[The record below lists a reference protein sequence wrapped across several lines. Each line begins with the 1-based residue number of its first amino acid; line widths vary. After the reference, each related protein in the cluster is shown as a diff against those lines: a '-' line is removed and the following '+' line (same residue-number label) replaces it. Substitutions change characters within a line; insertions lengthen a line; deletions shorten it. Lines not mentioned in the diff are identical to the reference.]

1 MPGSEEIIIMP
12 ERYLPN
18 ILIVDDN
25 EENLDFLD
33 SIIGKLKVKVIRA
46 LSGPEA
52 LLKTKRIKLALA
64 IIDVRMPEMNG
75 YELAGK
81 LNSERPAEKVPI
93 IFLTA
98 NFSDDIEIDKGYVSG
113 AVDYIFKPVNPQ
125 VLRSKIR
132 VFLDLFQQNVT
143 ILKDAALLKK
153 SADKMSRVIAALKKS
168 DERYK
173 SYVNNAPD
181 GVFITDDTGRF
192 LELNK
197 ALCRITGFTKDTLLK
212 MSLPELLP
220 EESFSKGLAKF
231 VKDLK
236 SGQVKAELQFR
247 HKNGSRRWWT
257 LDAVVLSKNRFLY
270 FTKDIPDY
278 KRVIEA
284 LWDTDL
290 QMGRIIKGAN
300 VGAMEWN
307 VQSGETLFN
316 EEFAKILGYAHSELE
331 DVMGISSGWAP
342 DELFSHPDEKL
353 KTLEKLELH
362 FSGELPYYDNELRIK
377 DKDGQWLW
385 VNDRARVITRTDE
398 GKPLI
403 MSGTRTNITKRKTA
417 ELALRESE
425 ETIAE
430 SQRIA
435 HIGSWKWDIL
445 SDTIRF
451 SKEMYN
457 VYGISPETFDG
468 KFKSLD
474 KVIHPDD
481 VERFQ
486 NNINASLSRAKASP
500 FEYRVIHSDG
510 SVHDLYAEV
519 RTEFDRSGMPVTSI
533 GTVQDITERKI
544 SEKERTELEQLQ
556 QLNQYTEKARET
568 ERAAISREL
577 HDDLGQALTAVKI
590 DLGII
595 RNNSSNQGVV
605 SQINKVSAL
614 VSDTIKT
621 VQRITSN
628 LRPDII
634 YDLGL
639 ETALEWYTKE
649 YAERY
654 GKVVSL
660 ELDPAISFSSEDSL
674 TLFRIM
680 QESLTNIARHS
691 RASKVDIKLCREG
704 DNVIFCI
711 SDNGIGITDSQRNA
725 KNSFGIL
732 SMNERAASLQA
743 KFDVSSKKGS
753 GTVIKLLI
761 PFKNQP
767 T

>member
-1 MPGSEEIIIMP
+1 MPVKH
-12 ERYLPN
+12 LPY

-25 EENLDFLD
+25 EENLDLLE
-33 SIIGKLKVKVIRA
+33 SIIGRLRVNVVRA
-46 LSGPEA
+46 LSGSEA
-52 LLKTKRIKLALA
+52 LQKTKKIKLALS
-64 IIDVRMPEMNG
+64 IIDVRMPEMSG
-75 YELAGK
+75 YELAAK
-81 LNSERPAEKVPI
+81 LNSERPGEKIPI

-98 NFSDDIEIDKGYVSG
+98 NDSDEIEIVKGYGSG
-113 AVDYIFKPVNPQ
+113 AVDYIFKPVNPH
-125 VLRSKIR
+125 VLRSKIG
-132 VFLDLFQQNVT
+132 VFLDLFQQNIT
-143 ILKDAALLKK
+143 IIKDVALLKK

-181 GVFITDDTGRF
+181 GVFITDDAGRF

-197 ALCRITGFTKDTLLK
+197 ALCRITGFSQDELLM

-220 EESFSKGLAKF
+220 EESFGKGLAKF
-231 VKDLK
+231 VKDLR
-236 SGQVKAELQFR
+236 SGHVKAELQFR
-247 HKNGSRRWWT
+247 HKNGSMRWWT
-257 LDAVVLSKNRFLY
+257 LDAVILSKTHFLY

-331 DVMGISSGWAP
+331 DVIGISSGWAP
-342 DELFSHPDEKL
+342 DELFSHPDEKI
-353 KTLEKLELH
+353 KTLEKLERH

-377 DKDGQWLW
+377 HKDGRWMW

-403 MSGTRTNITKRKTA
+403 MSGTRTNITKRKVA

-451 SKEMYN
+451 SKEMFN

-481 VERFQ
+481 LELFKS
-486 NNINASLSRAKASP
+486 NIKASLSRARTSP
-500 FEYRVIHSDG
+500 FGYRVIHNDG

-519 RTEFDRSGMPVTSI
+519 RTEFDRSGKPITSI

-544 SEKERTELEQLQ
+544 AEKEKTELEQLQ
-556 QLNQYTEKARET
+556 QLTQYTEKARET

-590 DLGII
+590 DLGMI
-595 RNNSSNQGVV
+595 RSSISDQGVV

-614 VSDTIKT
+614 VGDTIKT

-654 GKVVSL
+654 GKAVSL

-680 QESLTNIARHS
+680 QESLTNVARHS
-691 RASKVDIKLCREG
+691 RASKVGIKLCREG
-704 DNVIFCI
+704 DYINFCI

-725 KNSFGIL
+725 KNSFGII

-743 KFDVSSKKGS
+743 KFDVSSKKGG
-753 GTVIKLLI
+753 GTVIKLMI

-767 T
+767 S

>member
-1 MPGSEEIIIMP
+1 MPVKH
-12 ERYLPN
+12 LPY
-18 ILIVDDN
+18 ILIVDDHEVN
-25 EENLDFLD
+25 LEILEN
-33 SIIGKLKVKVIRA
+33 IIGKLKVKLVRA
-46 LSGPEA
+46 VSGTEA
-52 LLKTKRIKLALA
+52 LQKTKRIKLALA
-64 IIDVRMPEMNG
+64 IIDVKMPGMNG
-75 YELAGK
+75 YELAEK
-81 LNSERPAEKVPI
+81 LNSERPGEKIPI

-98 NFSDDIEIDKGYVSG
+98 NQSDEIEIGKGYSLG
-113 AVDYIFKPVNPQ
+113 AVDYIFKPVNAHF
-125 VLRSKIR
+125 LKSKIG
-132 VFLDLFQQNVT
+132 VFLDLFNQNTT

-168 DERYK
+168 DERYRN
-173 SYVNNAPD
+173 YVNNAPD
-181 GVFITDDTGRF
+181 GVFVTDETGKF
-192 LELNK
+192 LEVNR
-197 ALCRITGFTKDTLLK
+197 ALCRITGYSKDELLTR
-212 MSLPELLP
+212 SLPELLP
-220 EESFSKGLAKF
+220 EESLSKGLAKF

-236 SGQVKAELQFR
+236 SGQIKAELQFM

-257 LDAVVLSKNRFLY
+257 LDAVILSKNRFLY

-278 KRVIEA
+278 KRVNEA

-290 QMGRIIKGAN
+290 QMERIVKGAN

-307 VQSGETLFN
+307 VQSGETLVN
-316 EEFAKILGYAHSELE
+316 EEFANILGYTHAGLE
-331 DVMGISSGWAP
+331 DVIGISRGWAP
-342 DELFSHPDEKL
+342 DELFSHPDEKI
-353 KTLEKLELH
+353 KTLEKLERH

-377 DKDGQWLW
+377 HKDGHWMW
-385 VNDRARVITRTDE
+385 VNDRARVITRTVE

-403 MSGTRTNITKRKTA
+403 MSGTRTNITERKEA
-417 ELALRESE
+417 EEALRESE

-435 HIGSWKWDIL
+435 HIGSWKWDIQ

-457 VYGISPETFDG
+457 VYGISPASFDG
-468 KFKSLD
+468 GFKSLNEFL
-474 KVIHPDD
+474 HPDD
-481 VERFQ
+481 VELF
-486 NNINASLSRAKASP
+486 NNKIKASMSGANPSP
-500 FEYRVIHSDG
+500 FEYRVIHKDG
-510 SVHDLYAEV
+510 SVHNLYAEV
-519 RTEFDRSGMPVTSI
+519 RIEFDRSGIPVTSI

-544 SEKERTELEQLQ
+544 AEKEKNVLEQLQ
-556 QLNQYTEKARET
+556 QLTQYTEKAREN

-590 DLGII
+590 DMGMI
-595 RNNSSNQGVV
+595 RSSISDQGVV
-605 SQINKVSAL
+605 SQINKVTAL

-639 ETALEWYTKE
+639 ETAIEWYTKQ

-654 GKVVSL
+654 GKEVIL

-680 QESLTNIARHS
+680 QESLTNVARHS
-691 RASKVDIKLCREG
+691 EATRVIIALCKEG
-704 DNVIFCI
+704 DKVIFCI

-725 KNSFGIL
+725 KNSFGII

-743 KFDVSSKKGS
+743 KFDVSSKKGG
-753 GTVIKLLI
+753 GTVIKLMI
-761 PFKNQP
+761 PLKNQQA
-767 T
+767 

>member
-1 MPGSEEIIIMP
+1 MPVKH
-12 ERYLPN
+12 LPY

-25 EENLDFLD
+25 EENLDLLE
-33 SIIGKLKVKVIRA
+33 SIIGRLRVNVVRA
-46 LSGPEA
+46 LSGSEA
-52 LLKTKRIKLALA
+52 LQKTKKIKLALS
-64 IIDVRMPEMNG
+64 IIDVRMPEMSG
-75 YELAGK
+75 YELAAK
-81 LNSERPAEKVPI
+81 LNSERPGEKIPI

-98 NFSDDIEIDKGYVSG
+98 NDSDEIEIVKGYGSG
-113 AVDYIFKPVNPQ
+113 AVDYIFKPVNPH
-125 VLRSKIR
+125 VLRSKIG
-132 VFLDLFQQNVT
+132 VFLDLFQQNIT
-143 ILKDAALLKK
+143 IIKDVALLKK

-181 GVFITDDTGRF
+181 GVFITDDAGRF

-197 ALCRITGFTKDTLLK
+197 ALCRITGFSQDELLM

-220 EESFSKGLAKF
+220 EESFGKGLAKF
-231 VKDLK
+231 VKDLR
-236 SGQVKAELQFR
+236 SGHVKAELQFR
-247 HKNGSRRWWT
+247 HKNGSMRWWT
-257 LDAVVLSKNRFLY
+257 LDAVILSKTHFLY

-331 DVMGISSGWAP
+331 DVIGISSGWAP
-342 DELFSHPDEKL
+342 DELFSHPDEKI
-353 KTLEKLELH
+353 KTLEKLERH

-377 DKDGQWLW
+377 HKDGRWMW

-403 MSGTRTNITKRKTA
+403 MSGTRTNITKRKVA

-451 SKEMYN
+451 SKEMFN

-481 VERFQ
+481 LELFKS
-486 NNINASLSRAKASP
+486 NIKASLSCARTSP
-500 FEYRVIHSDG
+500 FGYRVIHNDG

-519 RTEFDRSGMPVTSI
+519 RTEFDRSGKPITSI

-544 SEKERTELEQLQ
+544 AEKEKTELEQLQ
-556 QLNQYTEKARET
+556 QLTQYTEKARET

-590 DLGII
+590 DLGMI
-595 RNNSSNQGVV
+595 RSSISDQGVV

-614 VSDTIKT
+614 VGDTIKT

-654 GKVVSL
+654 GKAVSL

-680 QESLTNIARHS
+680 QESLTNVARHS
-691 RASKVDIKLCREG
+691 RASKVGIKLCREG
-704 DNVIFCI
+704 DYINFCI

-725 KNSFGIL
+725 KNSFGII

-743 KFDVSSKKGS
+743 KFDVSSKKGG
-753 GTVIKLLI
+753 GTVIKLMI

-767 T
+767 S

>member
-1 MPGSEEIIIMP
+1 MPVLNQP
-12 ERYLPN
+12 Y

-25 EENLDFLD
+25 EENLDFLE
-33 SIIGKLKVKVIRA
+33 SVIGKLKVKVVRG
-46 LSGPEA
+46 LSGAEA
-52 LLKTKRIKLALA
+52 LQKTKRIKLALA
-64 IIDVRMPEMNG
+64 IIDVRMPEMSG
-75 YELAGK
+75 YELAAK
-81 LNSERPAEKVPI
+81 LNSERPGEKVPI

-98 NFSDDIEIDKGYVSG
+98 DISDEMEIGKGYGSG
-113 AVDYIFKPVNPQ
+113 AVDYIFKPVNPY

-132 VFLDLFQQNVT
+132 VFLDLFQQNIT
-143 ILKDAALLKK
+143 IIKDAALLKK
-153 SADKMSRVIAALKKS
+153 SADRMSSIIAALKKS

-181 GVFITDDTGRF
+181 GVFITDETGRF
-192 LELNK
+192 LELNR
-197 ALCRITGFTKDTLLK
+197 ALCRITGFSKDELLT
-212 MSLPELLP
+212 MSLTELLQ
-220 EESFSKGLAKF
+220 EESFSKGMAKF
-231 VKDLK
+231 VKDLR
-236 SGQVKAELQFR
+236 SGHIKAELQFR

-257 LDAVVLSKNRFLY
+257 LDAVILSKNRFLY

-278 KRVIEA
+278 KRVTEA

-316 EEFAKILGYAHSELE
+316 EEFANILGYTHAHLE
-331 DVMGISSGWAP
+331 DVICISSGWAP
-342 DELFSHPDEKL
+342 DELFSHPDEKI
-353 KTLEKLELH
+353 KTLEKLERH

-377 DKDGQWLW
+377 HKDGQWMW

-403 MSGTRTNITKRKTA
+403 MSGTRTNITKRKQA

-486 NNINASLSRAKASP
+486 NNIRSSLSGAKTSP
-500 FEYRVIHSDG
+500 FEYRVIHIDG
-510 SVHDLYAEV
+510 CVHDLYAEV
-519 RTEFDRSGMPVTSI
+519 RTEFNRSGEPITSI

-544 SEKERTELEQLQ
+544 AEKEKTELEQLQ
-556 QLNQYTEKARET
+556 QLNQYTEKAREN

-590 DLGII
+590 DLGMI
-595 RNNSSNQGVV
+595 RKSLADEAVV
-605 SQINKVSAL
+605 SQINKITIL

-649 YAERY
+649 YADRY
-654 GKVVSL
+654 GKAVSL
-660 ELDPAISFSSEDSL
+660 ELDPAISFSADDSL

-680 QESLTNIARHS
+680 QESLTNVARHS
-691 RASKVDIKLCREG
+691 RASKVEIKLYREG
-704 DNVIFCI
+704 EYSVFCI
-711 SDNGIGITDSQRNA
+711 SDNGIGITDNQRNA
-725 KNSFGIL
+725 KNSFGII
-732 SMNERAASLQA
+732 SMNERATSLQA
-743 KFDVSSKKGS
+743 KFDVSSKKGG
-753 GTVIKLLI
+753 GTVIKLMI
-761 PFKNQP
+761 PLKNQQA
-767 T
+767 

>member
-1 MPGSEEIIIMP
+1 MMPATLRP
-12 ERYLPN
+12 YV
-18 ILIVDDN
+18 LIVDDN
-25 EENLDFLD
+25 EDNIKLLE
-33 SIIGKLKVKVIRA
+33 SMVRKLKVKLVPA
-46 LSGPEA
+46 FSGEEA
-52 LLKTKRIKLALA
+52 LQKTRRIKLALA
-64 IIDVRMPEMNG
+64 IIDVRMPGMNG
-75 YELAGK
+75 YELAEK
-81 LNSERPAEKVPI
+81 LNSERPGEKVPI

-98 NFSDDIEIDKGYVSG
+98 NFSDEIEIGKGYGSG
-113 AVDYIFKPVNPQ
+113 AVDYMFKPVNPD
-125 VLRSKIR
+125 VLRSKIG
-132 VFLDLFQQNVT
+132 VFLDLFQQSIT
-143 ILKDAALLKK
+143 IVKDAALLKK
-153 SADKMSRVIAALKKS
+153 SAQKMSRVIAALKKS

-181 GVFITDDTGRF
+181 GVFITDDAGRF
-192 LELNK
+192 LEMNM
-197 ALCRITGFTKDTLLK
+197 ALCRITGFSREELLS
-212 MSLPELLP
+212 MSLPELLA
-220 EESFSKGLAKF
+220 EEAFGKGLANF

-236 SGQVKAELQFR
+236 SGRVKAELQFS

-257 LDAVVLSKNRFLY
+257 LDAATLSKTRFLY
-270 FTKDIPDY
+270 FTKDIPDF
-278 KRVIEA
+278 KRVNEA

-307 VQSGETLFN
+307 VQTGETLFN
-316 EEFAKILGYAHSELE
+316 EEFASILGYTYAGLE
-331 DVMGISSGWAP
+331 DVLGKSIGWAP
-342 DELFSHPDEKL
+342 DDFLSHPDEKTE
-353 KTLEKLELH
+353 TLEKLERH

-377 DKDGQWLW
+377 HKDGHWMW
-385 VNDRARVITRTDE
+385 VNDRARVITRTVD

-403 MSGTRTNITKRKTA
+403 MSGTRTNITKRKVA

-435 HIGSWKWDIL
+435 HIGSWKWEIQ

-468 KFKSLD
+468 RFNSLH
-474 KVIHPDD
+474 KIIHPDD
-481 VERFQ
+481 VERFIM
-486 NNINASLSRAKASP
+486 NMNVCLSGANPAP
-500 FEYRVIHSDG
+500 FEYRVIHKDG
-510 SVHDLYAEV
+510 SVHNLHAEV
-519 RTEFDRSGMPVTSI
+519 RTALDSSCNPVTSI

-544 SEKERTELEQLQ
+544 AEKGKTALEQLQ

-590 DLGII
+590 DLGLI
-595 RNNSSNQGVV
+595 RNSISDHGVV
-605 SQINKVSAL
+605 LQINKVTAL

-639 ETALEWYTKE
+639 ETALEWYSKE
-649 YAERY
+649 YADRY
-654 GKVVSL
+654 GKEVSL

-680 QESLTNIARHS
+680 QESLTNVARHS
-691 RASKVDIKLCREG
+691 RASKVEIKLYRAG
-704 DNVIFCI
+704 DWITFCI

-725 KNSFGIL
+725 KNSFGII

-743 KFDVSSKKGS
+743 KFDVSSKKGG
-753 GTVIKLLI
+753 GTMIKLMI
-761 PFKNQP
+761 PVKNQ
-767 T
+767 